1 MEAQQPITLEQI
13 RNLFNE
19 QIRAILNE
27 ELKPVNDKL
36 ATIELQQKIMMAKMS
51 NSLKGK
57 NEPLEKVPI
66 VGANGKE
73 RPVDGVEY
81 PTIAMLI
88 VAGNERIPGTEMTNN
103 WNAKKSL
110 KLIREYDPG
119 YATDEETEVISA
131 KRRLKVAQCLGVSP
145 SQINLAAT
153 TYYY

>member
-1 MEAQQPITLEQI
+1 
-13 RNLFNE
+13 
-19 QIRAILNE
+19 
-27 ELKPVNDKL
+27 
-36 ATIELQQKIMMAKMS
+36 MAKLS

-73 RPVDGVEY
+73 RPVDMEY

-88 VAGNERIPGTEMTNN
+88 VAGNERIPGTEMTN

-119 YATDEETEVISA
+119 YATDEETDVVSA
-131 KRRLKVAQCLGVSP
+131 KRRLKLAQCLGVSP